1 MNSIAWGL
9 MALGFVLLVV
19 GLARMAAPSFDEF
32 FSLVSRDV
40 TSNVGSEGCDE

>member
-1 MNSIAWGL
+1 MSSIAFGL
-9 MALGFVLLVV
+9 LAFCFVLLCI

-32 FSLVSRDV
+32 FALVSRDV